1 MSSDIHRIVEDW
13 VDTLPRGLASHIGRV
28 ETLAAEF
35 AEAHELE
42 AERVRLCA
50 QAHDLCRWMRG
61 EDLLAKAREFDI
73 PVHPVEENNPIL
85 LHGQVAA
92 EMLRRKGLDDQ
103 VVYDGVYHHSTAYP
117 GLHPIAKAVFLADKL
132 EPNKAGRYAYS
143 SEALK
148 QRAMKSLDEALLEFL
163 TREIAAHLSRGQM
176 VHPSALEARNELLAQ
191 GYKFTL

>member
-1 MSSDIHRIVEDW
+1 MSDAIHRIVEEW
-13 VDTLPRGLASHIGRV
+13 VETLPRGLASHIGRV
-28 ETLAAEF
+28 EALAEEF
-35 AEAHELE
+35 ATAHRLE

-61 EDLLAKAREFDI
+61 EELLARAKEFGI
-73 PVHPVEENNPIL
+73 PIHVVEEHNPIL

-92 EMLRRKGLDDQ
+92 EMLRHKGLDDQ
-103 VVYDGVYHHSTAYP
+103 AVYDGVYHHSTAYP

-148 QRAMKSLDEALLEFL
+148 NRALKNLDAAVLEFL
-163 TREIAAHLSRGQM
+163 SREISAMLKRGQM
-176 VHPSALEARNELLAQ
+176 VHPSAIEARNELLSQ
-191 GYKFTL
+191 GLTFTL

>member
-1 MSSDIHRIVEDW
+1 MTSIHQIVEDW
-13 VDTLPRGLASHIGRV
+13 VETLPRGLASHIGRV

-35 AEAHELE
+35 AHAHRLE

-61 EDLLAKAREFDI
+61 EELLAKARELGI
-73 PVHPVEENNPIL
+73 PVHSVEENNPIL

-92 EMLRRKGLDDQ
+92 ELLRLKGLDDQ

-117 GLHPIAKAVFLADKL
+117 GLHPVAKAVFLADKL

-148 QRAMKSLDEALLEFL
+148 QRAMKSLDDALLEFL
-163 TREIAAHLSRGQM
+163 TREISNSLSKGMM
-176 VHPSALEARNELLAQ
+176 VHPSALETRNELLAQ
-191 GYKFTL
+191 GLKFTL

>member
-1 MSSDIHRIVEDW
+1 MTTIHQIVEDW
-13 VDTLPRGLASHIGRV
+13 VNTLPRGLASHIGRV

-35 AEAHELE
+35 AEAHRLE

-61 EDLLAKAREFDI
+61 EELLAKARELGI
-73 PVHPVEENNPIL
+73 PIHSVEESNPIL

-92 EMLRRKGLDDQ
+92 ELLRMKGLDDQ

-117 GLHPIAKAVFLADKL
+117 GLHPVAKAVFLADKL
-132 EPNKAGRYAYS
+132 EPNKANRYAYS

-148 QRAMKSLDEALLEFL
+148 QRAMKSLDDALLEFL
-163 TREIAAHLSRGQM
+163 TREISNSLSKGMM

-191 GYKFTL
+191 GLRFTL

>member
-1 MSSDIHRIVEDW
+1 MSGEIHRIVEDW
-13 VDTLPRGLASHIGRV
+13 VETLPRGLASHIGRV

-35 AEAHELE
+35 AKAHRLE
-42 AERVRLCA
+42 SERVRLCA

-61 EDLLAKAREFDI
+61 EELLARAHEFGI
-73 PVHPVEENNPIL
+73 PVHSVEEHNPIL

-92 EMLRRKGLDDQ
+92 EMLRMKGLDDQ

-117 GLHPIAKAVFLADKL
+117 GLHPVAKAVFLADKL

-148 QRAMKSLDEALLEFL
+148 NRAMKSLDEALLEFL
-163 TREIAAHLSRGQM
+163 TREIAAHLARGQM
-176 VHPSALEARNELLAQ
+176 VHPSAIEARNELLAQ
-191 GYKFTL
+191 GHKFTL